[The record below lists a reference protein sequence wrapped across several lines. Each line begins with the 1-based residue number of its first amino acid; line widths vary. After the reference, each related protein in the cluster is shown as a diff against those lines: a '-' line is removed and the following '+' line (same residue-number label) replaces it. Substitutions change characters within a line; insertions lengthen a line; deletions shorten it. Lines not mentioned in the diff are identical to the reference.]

1 MLSERIKL
9 ILSEHNIKQVDF
21 AETLGISANYVNQL
35 VNGKKVN
42 ISETLAKLIEE
53 TYGYSSQWLMTGIG
67 EKNSTPSL
75 SAVKVEFL
83 KRVQKM
89 PEDEIIALLAFANSL
104 ESVKKSFSGSM

>member
-53 TYGYSSQWLMTGIG
+53 TYGYSSQWLMTGTG

-75 SAVKVEFL
+75 TAIKVEFL

-104 ESVKKSFSGSM
+104 ESVKKSFSGSV